1 MTNLKPVTEGFNRFC
16 GPAVLS
22 ILTGKST
29 DECASVITKINGKY
43 NVTGV
48 ELSDLIKAAERLGF
62 ITKHVTPSG
71 SLYRTLT
78 SIIKNDGM
86 YIVTVPNHFVC
97 VEVNDKKIYFCDN
110 HTKEPIPAA
119 SSARLGQQVLALV
132 KVTKNPNFVEH
143 KKPEPVIIEP
153 VVRVASPEFVE
164 VMNLCNAVKHLKC
177 CHNACDISVGLLRD
191 SARRIYLRIID
202 IKEMEAAIK
211 LINETEWY

>member
-1 MTNLKPVTEGFNRFC
+1 MTNLKTLNEGFNKFC

-43 NVTGV
+43 NITGV
-48 ELSDLIKAAERLGF
+48 ELLDLIKAAERLGF
-62 ITKHVTPSG
+62 ITKHVVPSG

-119 SSARLGQQVLALV
+119 SSARLGQPVVALV
-132 KVTKNPNFVEH
+132 KVTKNPNFVEY
-143 KKPEPVIIEP
+143 KKPEPKPLPISLNEKLVIFIYDMPDSMINIGIHRVKNYSDSIENKKDT
-153 VVRVASPEFVE
+153 VAYF
-164 VMNLCNAVKHLKC
+164 NLKDNEELKQ
-177 CHNACDISVGLLRD
+177 LRD
-191 SARRIYLRIID
+191 MIDRRLG
-202 IKEMEAAIK
+202 
-211 LINETEWY
+211 NV